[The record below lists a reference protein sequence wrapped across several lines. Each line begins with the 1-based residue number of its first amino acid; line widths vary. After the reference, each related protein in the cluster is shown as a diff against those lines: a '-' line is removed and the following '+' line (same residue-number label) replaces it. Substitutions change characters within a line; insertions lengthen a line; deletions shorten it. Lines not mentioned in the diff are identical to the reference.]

1 MKLLIIDDSQ
11 KVTTN
16 LKKLLTSMND
26 VEVVGT
32 AEDVSSGIKAINKYS
47 PDTVIIDI
55 LMPEGTGFDV
65 LKHVKDNYPD
75 MTSIML
81 TNFSNERF
89 KIKAVEDGA
98 DYFFDKSNDIDKLID
113 TLSYISKKNN
123 INM

>member
-16 LKKLLTSMND
+16 LKKLLTSVND

-32 AEDVSSGIKAINKYS
+32 AEDVSSGIKAINKFT

-55 LMPEGTGFDV
+55 LLPEGTGFDV
-65 LKHVKDNYPD
+65 LKHVKDNHPN

-89 KIKAVEDGA
+89 KIKAEGEGA
-98 DYFFDKSNDIDKLID
+98 DFFFDKSNDIEKLID
-113 TLSYISKKNN
+113 TLNYIKSKNLK
-123 INM
+123 